1 MPSSPVTIKDADP
14 KDIDQMLPLLEQLF
28 SIEADFKFDQQVQ
41 ARGLALMLDG
51 CGKHRAVKVACTEE
65 GKIIGMCTAQTRIS
79 TAQGKISAMVEDLVV
94 DKAGRGKGIGSG
106 LLSAIEDWARMRGIA
121 SIQLLADK
129 DNQKG
134 LDFYKAQGW
143 ESTALVCLVKQL

>member
-1 MPSSPVTIKDADP
+1 MAITIRDAVQN
-14 KDIDQMLPLLEQLF
+14 DIDQMLPLLEQLF
-28 SIEADFKFDQQVQ
+28 SMEADFKFDSRVQ

-51 CGKHRAVKVACTEE
+51 CGKHRVVKVTCTKE

-79 TAQGKISAMVEDLVV
+79 TAQGKISAVVEDLVV
-94 DKAGRGKGIGSG
+94 DKACRGKGIGSG
-106 LLSAIEDWARMRGIA
+106 LLSAIEDWTRMRGIA

-134 LDFYKAQGW
+134 LDFYKAKGW
-143 ESTALVCLVKQL
+143 ETTALVCLAKKH